1 MRLHDDVNAPFSLL
15 LDEEKRV
22 SELPQGGSPRPR
34 IGIFGGSFNPIHK
47 GHIALA
53 RQILRKAQ
61 LEEVWFLVT
70 PLNPFK
76 KAAADLLDDRLR
88 LEMTREALLG
98 EEGLLASDYEFHLPK
113 PSYTWDTLQHLSKD
127 YPEKQFVLIIGA
139 DNWQEWNKWYHAEDI
154 LRCHEVVVYPR
165 EGFPVDESKPAQ
177 RSSIRKYR
185 TLQDEFHRH
194 PKARAGGTGNRPI
207 GTGRYLGFSQKILSL
222 ITESL

>member
-22 SELPQGGSPRPR
+22 SELPQGGSSRPR
-34 IGIFGGSFNPIHK
+34 IGVFGGSFNPIHK

-165 EGFPVDESKPAQ
+165 EGFPVDESSLPKGV
-177 RSSIRKYR
+177 RFVNTELYKMSSTDIRKRVREGRGIARLVPKGILDLVKKYYR
-185 TLQDEFHRH
+185 
-194 PKARAGGTGNRPI
+194 
-207 GTGRYLGFSQKILSL
+207 
-222 ITESL
+222 